1 MLERENLKSQTEH
14 NIRYSK
20 AMKLQTIQYFAVLV
34 ALVMWSCG
42 SETETKSSLTDEPEV
57 EQQAGDQIPEE
68 TKKTI
73 EVVSLCETSLRD
85 LNDGEFKWTSNKL
98 VYLQT
103 ATSEGDTMNEKGKE
117 FMLITL
123 KDGSQGW
130 VNSWCLALDA
140 RRAVV
145 TSKIALYNEPDIMA
159 ISNQSID
166 ALDFVVVMNDKVGDY
181 QEVIYKVADKRKNGW
196 IKGNSTSLSYEDVDL
211 VVAKL
216 LTSANTL
223 EGDEK
228 KKAIQNILDNAD
240 FASSTFYK
248 MLEMESSVNEEV
260 GDMPIEE
267 DVYIPEEAAEEE
279 IE

>member
-1 MLERENLKSQTEH
+1 
-14 NIRYSK
+14 
-20 AMKLQTIQYFAVLV
+20 MKFQSIQYFAFL
-34 ALVMWSCG
+34 AAFVMWSCN
-42 SETETKSSLTDEPEV
+42 SEIDTKSSLTDEPEV
-57 EQQAGDQIPEE
+57 DQSAGDLVPDE
-68 TKKTI
+68 TKKAI

-85 LNDGEFKWTSNKL
+85 LKDGELKWTSNKL

-103 ATSEGDTMNEKGKE
+103 ATSEGDTLTEKGKE
-117 FMLITL
+117 FMLIKL
-123 KDGSQGW
+123 KDGSEGW

-159 ISNQSID
+159 ISNQSIES
-166 ALDFVVVMNDKVGDY
+166 LDFAVVLNEKVGDY
-181 QEVIYKVADKRKNGW
+181 QEVIYKVADKRKKGW
-196 IKGNSTSLSYEDVDL
+196 IKGNTASLSFEDVDL

-216 LTSANTL
+216 LTSANSL

-228 KKAIQNILDNAD
+228 KMAIQNILDNAD
-240 FASSTFYK
+240 FSSSTFYK